1 MAFCEQC
8 GAKLSPGTRFCEECG
23 AAVENDAP
31 DRKASV
37 GIAVPRVDAEDDSS
51 SSQHHG
57 FDAAADVFSGKDWR
71 TKWKQVADASVGE
84 ELGILLTDGE
94 NLLNDVCA
102 GGAGGWDEFPERFAP
117 YGEMLRNFRAS
128 AAKRGVRYYFL
139 DLSRSWFNEQDQ
151 YRSGDIDSIL
161 GILRQIVDVARP
173 KYLFILG
180 GENVIP
186 VMTWNDETGDDATV
200 ESDLPYVTLDTTS
213 PWSGQQFSFKNCLRV
228 GRLPSCG
235 APSADEERDFFGYFT
250 ATGDR
255 SATVDGIGR
264 LGRIV
269 PYGLSALVWEDE
281 SNDEYSRVSNG
292 RVLVSPGVDL
302 DSVSVPDDANLLFFN
317 LHGSDEN
324 KEWYGQAGMNY
335 PKAFAPGLLAYP
347 RTPYFLAVEA
357 CYGARYTGGLR
368 PRESV
373 LLTAMRNGC
382 IAFIGSSRIAYGTP
396 VPNGSCADVLIG
408 EYIKRI
414 ADGDTAGDA
423 YVSGLGQLAA
433 EMNSPAG
440 GDDSTVKTMAEF
452 ALYGDPSACTA
463 QNKNAGG
470 MKKLMK
476 AFSSAPKGLHIPMP
490 DVRRVSRMALAEVNR
505 KIEALVDDFA
515 MRELGMDGQTK
526 AFGQVRTKSFRST
539 SRPINLK
546 TYSVGEGIRNRRLR
560 VYFDDKGTVTKA
572 LHSK

>member
-8 GAKLSPGTRFCEECG
+8 GAKLSPGVQFCEECG
-23 AAVENDAP
+23 ARIEDDVS
-31 DRKASV
+31 RQKSSV
-37 GIAVPRVDAEDDSS
+37 GVSVPRLGANEDSTRRSEGSDADI
-51 SSQHHG
+51 
-57 FDAAADVFSGKDWR
+57 DVFSGTDWR
-71 TKWKQVADASVGE
+71 TKWKRVADAAVGE

-94 NLLNDVCA
+94 RLLKDVCA
-102 GGAGGWDEFPERFAP
+102 DGAGVRDEFPERFAP
-117 YGEMLRNFRAS
+117 YGEMLRRFRE
-128 AAKRGVRYYFL
+128 AAAQRGVRYYLL
-139 DLSRSWFNEQDQ
+139 DLSRSWFDDQ
-151 YRSGDIDSIL
+151 GRYRAGDIGSVVE
-161 GILRQIVDVARP
+161 ILREIVDVARP

-186 VMTWNDETGDDATV
+186 VMTWNDETGDDDTV

-213 PWSGQQFSFKNCLRV
+213 PWSGQQYAFKNCLRV
-228 GRLPSCG
+228 GRLPSCA
-235 APSADEERDFFGYFT
+235 APSAAEERAFFSYFT
-250 ATGDR
+250 ATDDR
-255 SATVDGIGR
+255 PATVDGIGR

-269 PYGLSALVWEDE
+269 PYGLSALVWEAE
-281 SNDEYSRVSNG
+281 SNDEYSAVAPG
-292 RVLVSPGVDL
+292 RVQVSPGINL
-302 DSVSVPDDANLLFFN
+302 ESVAVPDNANLLFFN

-324 KEWYGQAGMNY
+324 KEWYGQEGWSY
-335 PKAFAPGLLAYP
+335 PEAFAPSLLDCP

-357 CYGARYTGGLR
+357 CYGARYTGGLT
-368 PRESV
+368 PEESV

-382 IAFIGSSRIAYGTP
+382 IAFLGSSRIAYGTP
-396 VPNGSCADVLIG
+396 VPSGSCADVLVG
-408 EYIKRI
+408 EFIKRI
-414 ADGDTAGDA
+414 ACGDTAGDA
-423 YVSGLGQLAA
+423 YVSGLGLLAA
-433 EMNSPAG
+433 EMNSPQG

-463 QNKNAGG
+463 QNRNAGG
-470 MKKLMK
+470 VKKLMK
-476 AFSSAPKGLHIPMP
+476 AFSAAPKGLHIPIP

-526 AFGQVRTKSFRST
+526 AFGEVRTKSFRSA

-560 VYFDDKGTVTKA
+560 VYFDDKGTITKA

>member
-1 MAFCEQC
+1 MSFCEQC

-23 AAVENDAP
+23 AAVADESSDQ
-31 DRKASV
+31 KTV
-37 GIAVPRVDAEDDSS
+37 TGIAVPQVDATEYLSS
-51 SSQHHG
+51 TRHG
-57 FDAAADVFSGKDWR
+57 FDAATEIFGNGDWR
-71 TKWKQVADASVGE
+71 AKWKRAADEAVGE

-94 NLLNDVCA
+94 CLLNDVCPE
-102 GGAGGWDEFPERFAP
+102 GAGDRDEFPERFAP
-117 YGEMLRNFRAS
+117 YGETLRRFRGS

-139 DLSRSWFNEQDQ
+139 DLSRSWFNEQGQ
-151 YRSGDIDSIL
+151 YRTGDVSSIVE
-161 GILRQIVDVARP
+161 ILRQIVDVARP

-186 VMTWNDETGDDATV
+186 VMTWDDETGDDETV
-200 ESDLPYVTLDTTS
+200 ESDLPYVTLDMTS
-213 PWSGQQFSFKNCLRV
+213 PWSGQQYAFKNCLRV
-228 GRLPSCG
+228 GRLPSC
-235 APSADEERDFFGYFT
+235 AHPSEKEASDFFGYFT
-250 ATGDR
+250 ATLDR
-255 SATVDGIGR
+255 PATVDGIGH

-269 PYGLSALVWEDE
+269 PYGLSALVWEAE
-281 SNDEYSRVSNG
+281 SNDEFSRIATG
-292 RVLVSPGVDL
+292 RVQVSPGVNL
-302 DSVSVPDDANLLFFN
+302 DSVSVPENANLLFFN

-324 KEWYGQAGMNY
+324 KEWYGQQGWSY
-335 PKAFAPGLLAYP
+335 PEAFAPVLLDRP

-357 CYGARYTGGLR
+357 CYGARYTGGLS
-368 PRESV
+368 PDESV

-382 IAFIGSSRIAYGTP
+382 IAFLGSSRIAYGTP
-396 VPNGSCADVLIG
+396 APSGSCADIIIG
-408 EYIKRI
+408 EFIKRI

-423 YVSGLGQLAA
+423 YLAGLGLLAA
-433 EMNSPAG
+433 ELNSSSG

-463 QNKNAGG
+463 HNKNAGG

-476 AFSSAPKGLHIPMP
+476 AFSSTPKGLHIPMP

-515 MRELGMDGQTK
+515 MRELGLDGQAK
-526 AFGQVRTKSFRST
+526 AFGSVSTKSFRSA